1 MGSQHPGTGDPTLGP
16 HRVCLPP
23 VLRTRT
29 LRLIGKSI
37 RRRALSGQA
46 DTLYTGLLQTQSF
59 PQLLMG
65 PLAASS
71 LVLKY
76 QQKTVY
82 LPWAPARAEQI
93 WTGLVKQGAC
103 CWANDTAQCKV

>member
-1 MGSQHPGTGDPTLGP
+1 MGL
-16 HRVCLPP
+16 
-23 VLRTRT
+23 
-29 LRLIGKSI
+29 
-37 RRRALSGQA
+37 
-46 DTLYTGLLQTQSF
+46 
-59 PQLLMG
+59 
-65 PLAASS
+65 LAASS

-103 CWANDTAQCKV
+103 CWANDRAQCKV

>member
-1 MGSQHPGTGDPTLGP
+1 MAAPRLKSATPGTAQGMPSPALG
-16 HRVCLPP
+16 
-23 VLRTRT
+23 TGIS
-29 LRLIGKSI
+29 LRLNGKSI
-37 RRRALSGQA
+37 RRRALSGQV
-46 DTLYTGLLQTQSF
+46 DTLYTGLLQTQSSL
-59 PQLLMG
+59 QLLMG

-103 CWANDTAQCKV
+103 CGANDRAQCKV